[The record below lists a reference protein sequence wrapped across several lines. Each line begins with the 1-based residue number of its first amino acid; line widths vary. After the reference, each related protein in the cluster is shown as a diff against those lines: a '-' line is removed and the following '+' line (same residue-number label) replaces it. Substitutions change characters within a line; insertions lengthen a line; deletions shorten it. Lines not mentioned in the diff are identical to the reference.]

1 MSSSATKE
9 SVYQERTYRDK
20 TVGHDL
26 IEQTI
31 IQNESDLQIYS
42 NIKVVDVAESH
53 LEDIRK
59 ILSRYIEKQPEFQ
72 TSLKPIEA
80 IEDQGKVHYQIQKMI
95 EASKKAAVGPMAAVA
110 GAVSQYVAECL
121 LEEEEGL
128 TDIFIENGGDIY
140 LKSTAERRILV
151 HAGESVLS
159 EKIALKIKPEMTPCG
174 ICTSSGTVGHSLS
187 FGKADAVV
195 VISRDTCLADATAT
209 SVGNMVKSHSD
220 IEKGID
226 FAKSIDGIDGIL
238 IIVKDKIGA
247 WGQIEL
253 C

>member
-1 MSSSATKE
+1 MLNQNQDSI
-9 SVYQERTYRDK
+9 YQERTYREK
-20 TVGHDL
+20 TVGHAL

-42 NIKVVDVAESH
+42 NLNVVDGAQSH
-53 LEDIRK
+53 LGDIRK
-59 ILSRYIEKQPEFQ
+59 TLNKYIDTHPEFQ
-72 TSLKPIEA
+72 TSLEPIEL
-80 IEDQGKVHYQIQKMI
+80 ERDQGKVHYLIEKMI
-95 EASKKAAVGPMAAVA
+95 DASRKANVGPMAAVA
-110 GAVSQYVAECL
+110 GAVSEYVAECL
-121 LEEEEGL
+121 LEEEDEL

-140 LKSTAERRILV
+140 LKSTKERRILI

-159 EKIALKIKPEMTPCG
+159 EKIALRITPEMTPCG

-195 VISRDTCLADATAT
+195 VISKDTCLADATAT
-209 SVGNMVKSHSD
+209 SVGNIVKAHTD

-226 FAKSIDGIDGIL
+226 FAKDINGIDGIL
-238 IIVKDKIGA
+238 IIVGDKIGA